1 MAKRRR
7 LNREIVVQKAAEM
20 ADKAGRVEAVTLTD
34 LAAALQVRVPS
45 LYNHVDNLDDLR
57 RALAVYAVEQLLA
70 TLRAATAGKIGR
82 DAVQAMAHA
91 YRRFGQ
97 VHPGIYFLTIRAPDP
112 NEEALVALSQ
122 ELLQMVLMTLASLGL
137 QGDDALHAVRGL
149 RAILHG
155 YTALEAA
162 QGFKMD
168 LDREESFRRLVDAFL
183 AGATPS

>member
-1 MAKRRR
+1 
-7 LNREIVVQKAAEM
+7 
-20 ADKAGRVEAVTLTD
+20 
-34 LAAALQVRVPS
+34 
-45 LYNHVDNLDDLR
+45 
-57 RALAVYAVEQLLA
+57 
-70 TLRAATAGKIGR
+70 
-82 DAVQAMAHA
+82 MAHA
-91 YRRFGQ
+91 HRRFGQ
-97 VHPGIYFLTIRAPDP
+97 AHPDIYFLTIRAPDP